1 MKISNCRICKSK
13 SFKSLFSLGKLSF
26 TGKFA
31 KSIKQKIPKDELTL
45 VICNKC
51 KLVQLNKI
59 LIQNIFTP
67 LIMATEQ
74 E

>member
-13 SFKSLFSLGKLSF
+13 SFKRLFSLGKLSF

-31 KSIKQKIPKDELTL
+31 KSITKKIPKDELTL

-51 KLVQLNKI
+51 KLVQLNK
-59 LIQNIFTP
+59 NFDP
-67 LIMATEQ
+67 K
-74 E
+74 